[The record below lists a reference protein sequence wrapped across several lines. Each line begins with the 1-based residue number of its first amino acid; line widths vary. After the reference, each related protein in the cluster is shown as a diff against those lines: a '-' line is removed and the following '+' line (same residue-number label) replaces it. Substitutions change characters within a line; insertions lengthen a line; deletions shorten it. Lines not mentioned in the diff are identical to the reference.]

1 MMNGMVALAQRGA
14 TVSEIRAGRTNSEI
28 KDFNNIPILTVKK
41 ISKLYNDFLASG
53 GKDEDFDI
61 ERKAHKRHND
71 TQRDNMVKLVPD
83 MVDHSGINPDIKK
96 KIKIWI
102 FVYYENLGYLGKY
115 RKGIMKKSLKMAKLW
130 HFKKL

>member
-1 MMNGMVALAQRGA
+1 MMNGMVALVQRGA

-71 TQRDNMVKLVPD
+71 TQRDNMVELVPD
-83 MVDHSGINPDIKK
+83 MVDVDYGLSMRAMEREVGCSDWLVRTIVKEDLRYKS
-96 KIKIWI
+96 
-102 FVYYENLGYLGKY
+102 YRLGNMT
-115 RKGIMKKSLKMAKLW
+115 I
-130 HFKKL
+130 